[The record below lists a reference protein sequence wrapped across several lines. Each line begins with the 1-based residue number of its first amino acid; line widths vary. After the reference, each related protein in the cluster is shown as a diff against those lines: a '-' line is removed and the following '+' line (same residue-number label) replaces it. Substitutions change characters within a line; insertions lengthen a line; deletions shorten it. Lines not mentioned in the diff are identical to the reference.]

1 MVLKR
6 NGERA
11 TKSEIKSLEKNYL
24 RIHIQAKYAP
34 RHCGVSPCRSFPYA
48 IAFLRPSLKQL
59 RSQSTTQ

>member
-34 RHCGVSPCRSFPYA
+34 
-48 IAFLRPSLKQL
+48 
-59 RSQSTTQ
+59 